1 MYDID
6 FAEVQALYGHQNAMS
21 LKDEVASRVS
31 FGDSG
36 KKLKPLK
43 EFLKSNQCVYKM
55 KTAIL
60 YHGTAAKHEICEQGI
75 RKTTS
80 KTKGSLQS
88 SEGYVYLS
96 LYPNMAKQFAQMH
109 YPGMDVKVYAVEV
122 LVRDLLADHDQLFNK
137 RLWAEGSGIEIGK
150 SLADSLVHGSGAR
163 VGRHIAAYQVRDI
176 THLLPC

>member
-1 MYDID
+1 MRQT
-6 FAEVQALYGHQNAMS
+6 FVQALYGHQNAMS
-21 LKDEVASRVS
+21 LKDEVASRVL

-43 EFLKSNQCVYKM
+43 EFLKSNQCVYKMKTAILYHGTAAKHEIFLKSNQCVYKM

-88 SEGYVYLS
+88 SEGFKTAVKFIA
-96 LYPNMAKQFAQMH
+96 LY
-109 YPGMDVKVYAVEV
+109 
-122 LVRDLLADHDQLFNK
+122 RCT
-137 RLWAEGSGIEIGK
+137 W
-150 SLADSLVHGSGAR
+150 
-163 VGRHIAAYQVRDI
+163 
-176 THLLPC
+176 